1 MTSTCDWVVSAE
13 NQSINPASSNDVCSP
28 AFQALD
34 GPHSYIIAD
43 SGGLIVAVS
52 LLEDTPQELK
62 FSTDEGRC
70 WHVYKFTN
78 ETIHHTGLLTEP
90 GGKSMTVALWGY
102 RVSDKKWAINI
113 IDFADVITDHCEFVD
128 QLGRLPP
135 AF

>member
-1 MTSTCDWVVSAE
+1 MRAQLHCPLLIALALCYLVTHVPV
-13 NQSINPASSNDVCSP
+13 I
-28 AFQALD
+28 FIQALD

-52 LLEDTPQELK
+52 LLEPNPQELK

-102 RVSDKKWAINI
+102 RVSDKKWTINV
-113 IDFADVITDHCEFVD
+113 IDFADVITDHCEW
-128 QLGRLPP
+128 PSP
-135 AF
+135 S